1 MTVGT
6 TLFLLFYLGIL
17 LGAFRSV
24 LNWVILNKLEGTNQ
38 PNLSRPSLYG
48 LILTFRHTM
57 ISVVKL
63 YWFEKN
69 RSLLMKISNSISV
82 SLYFVLVSFMLI
94 LLFTYK
100 L

>member
-94 LLFTYK
+94 LLFAYK